1 MYTTDCNY
9 FRITNY
15 NNVQVGYYRITGCTD
30 IVSVNSVDPIQ
41 TTYICGKNILVE
53 QYGAPLDVTF
63 IGLCPSN
70 TPTPTMTPTPT
81 PTPVTPTPTPTP
93 VTPTPTPTPSTTPLV
108 IFTYNLR
115 TGGYYQNV
123 CESVN
128 MFANPAN
135 VTIYTTKPF
144 ELLVPGDNVF
154 GNSLLTIPPI
164 NANFTISN
172 GAKFIQISG
181 TLILNVG
188 VC

>member
-1 MYTTDCNY
+1 
-9 FRITNY
+9 
-15 NNVQVGYYRITGCTD
+15 
-30 IVSVNSVDPIQ
+30 
-41 TTYICGKNILVE
+41 
-53 QYGAPLDVTF
+53 
-63 IGLCPSN
+63 
-70 TPTPTMTPTPT
+70 MTPTPT
-81 PTPVTPTPTPTP
+81 TTPVTPTPTPTP

-108 IFTYNLR
+108 IFRYNLR

-128 MFANPAN
+128 LFANPSN

-154 GNSLLTIPPI
+154 GNLSLTIPPV

-172 GAKFIQISG
+172 GARFIQISG

>member
-1 MYTTDCNY
+1 MSSCNQY
-9 FRITNY
+9 QITNY
-15 NNVQVGYYRITGCTD
+15 NNVQIGYYKWTGCTG
-30 IVSVNSVDPIQ
+30 IISVSQVNPLQ
-41 TTYICGKNILVE
+41 TDFVCADDLTQEN
-53 QYGAPLDVTF
+53 YGAPLTINN

-70 TPTPTMTPTPT
+70 TPTPTITPTPT

-108 IFTYNLR
+108 IFRYNLR

-128 MFANPAN
+128 LFANPAN

-154 GNSLLTIPPI
+154 GNSSLTIPPI

-172 GAKFIQISG
+172 GARFIQISG
-181 TLILNVG
+181 TLVLNVG

>member
-1 MYTTDCNY
+1 MSTSNCNY

-15 NNVQVGYYRITGCTD
+15 NNVQDGYYRWIACDGTINVTP
-30 IVSVNSVDPIQ
+30 INPIQ
-41 TTYICGKNILVE
+41 TNYVCADSVSVE
-53 QYGAPLDVTF
+53 SYGAPLDVVF
-63 IGLCPSN
+63 IGLCP
-70 TPTPTMTPTPT
+70 PPTPT
-81 PTPVTPTPTPTP
+81 PTIPPTPTPIVPTPTPGPIIVTPTPTLGPP
-93 VTPTPTPTPSTTPLV
+93 PPV

-123 CESVN
+123 CGSVN

-154 GNSLLTIPPI
+154 GNSSLTIPPV

-172 GAKFIQISG
+172 GARFIQISG